1 MFGGRV
7 VGHNRYGPETAHLRV
22 DEQDSPRRFVLIS
35 VKSDGLAADISAAP
49 EIRIEH
55 LSCILFRVGLGFT
68 QRNPACVVEDDID
81 TSECLFGFGE
91 RIFDI
96 FNFVDV
102 EFGGDEL
109 GCWILGLE
117 VIQYLG
123 LPSGCNDNL
132 AFLQQ

>member
-7 VGHNRYGPETAHLRV
+7 VGHNRYRPETAHRRV

-35 VKSDGLAADISAAP
+35 EKSDGLATDISTSP

-55 LSCILFRVGLGFT
+55 LSRILLRVGLGFT

-91 RIFDI
+91 CIFDVL
-96 FNFVDV
+96 NFVDV
-102 EFGGDEL
+102 EFGCDEL

-117 VIQYLG
+117 VVQYLG
-123 LPSGCNDNL
+123 LPSCCDNNF
-132 AFLQQ
+132 AFLQ